1 MSILLLG
8 LVLFFAVHSVAIVN
22 AAWRERMVQRFGEGL
37 WKGVY
42 SLIAIVG
49 LVLIIWGYGLA
60 RQDPVVLYSPPLWLN
75 YVAIALLIPVFPLLF
90 ATYLPGRIQAA
101 ARHPMLVAVKLW
113 ALAHLLVN
121 GTLADLL
128 LFGSFLVW
136 AVADRIS
143 LKRRTEPSVP
153 RLPKTGLNDLIA
165 VVGGLALY
173 VAFALW
179 LHDWLIGIP
188 VVVP

>member
-22 AAWRERMVQRFGEGL
+22 AAWRDRMVRRVGEGL

-42 SLIAIVG
+42 SLIAILG

-60 RQDPVVLYSPPLWLN
+60 RQEPVVLYSPPLWLN
-75 YVAIALLIPVFPLLF
+75 YVAIALLIAVFPLLF

-121 GTLADLL
+121 GSLADLL

-153 RLPKTGLNDLIA
+153 RLPGTKLNDLIA

-173 VAFALW
+173 VAFVLW
-179 LHDWLIGIP
+179 LHDWLIGMP